1 MYVNKLGGSW
11 MKHPFIR
18 GSFLLTDPDDIQRIL
33 AADIKEVWIDVEKG
47 VQSPKP
53 KAQSQFWA
61 CLFAAQ
67 KFAHKK
73 APVFFIGKTGAVA
86 RQQLRQ

>member
-1 MYVNKLGGSW
+1 MC
-11 MKHPFIR
+11 PCCCR
-18 GSFLLTDPDDIQRIL
+18 ATDWLHKRDFAKRSAVAL
-33 AADIKEVWIDVEKG
+33 AAHALAKA
-47 VQSPKP
+47 QSPKP

>member
-1 MYVNKLGGSW
+1 MCPCCCRATDW
-11 MKHPFIR
+11 
-18 GSFLLTDPDDIQRIL
+18 LLEWGFAKRSAVAL
-33 AADIKEVWIDVEKG
+33 AAYALA
-47 VQSPKP
+47 

>member
-33 AADIKEVWIDVEKG
+33 AADIKEVWIDVKRESKA
-47 VQSPKP
+47 QSPKP
-53 KAQSQFWA
+53 KAQSP
-61 CLFAAQ
+61 
-67 KFAHKK
+67 K
-73 APVFFIGKTGAVA
+73 
-86 RQQLRQ
+86 